1 MPTAKPIRLAVLAL
15 GVLSLS
21 ACSETT
27 FRRSTLHHVQMDG
40 REIAVSWIRMQ
51 PEEVEVVAWEPATF
65 DWVQAEQPNAR
76 RLDRITAAKAAETV
90 VDQLCW
96 HGFTVA
102 PTPGTYAEGHHAF
115 RYRCLPARR

>member
-1 MPTAKPIRLAVLAL
+1 MPTAKPIRLAVLAATIIGL
-15 GVLSLS
+15 G

-27 FRRSTLHHVQMDG
+27 FRRSTLHHVQLDG
-40 REIAVSWIRMQ
+40 REISVSWIRMQ
-51 PEEVEVVAWEPATF
+51 PEEVEVVAWEAKTFEWVQSPAT
-65 DWVQAEQPNAR
+65 Q
-76 RLDRITAAKAAETV
+76 RLDRVTAARAAETV

-115 RYRCLPARR
+115 RYRCLPAQ